1 MRNLHWLLVVFLL
14 AACDVQPPT
23 PLPTLASSPV
33 PTATA
38 TIDWFPVTATPTPI
52 PTLTRTPTPDL
63 HPNRGEILLEDSFS
77 SEENWALTS
86 ADDYN
91 IAIVNGH
98 LTLVLSRPEWF
109 IFTTRLEPSLDDFY
123 AEITANPNLCRGED
137 EYGMIVRTSPGPAY
151 AHYRFALS
159 CDGRAKVTRVSH
171 KSARVIVPWTTS
183 QTIPSF
189 APSSSRLAV
198 WANGKDIRF
207 FINDEYLFS
216 IVDTVLLE
224 GAFGVF
230 VRTAGDQP
238 ISVNFSDLVIR
249 EVIP

>member
-1 MRNLHWLLVVFLL
+1 
-14 AACDVQPPT
+14 
-23 PLPTLASSPV
+23 
-33 PTATA
+33 
-38 TIDWFPVTATPTPI
+38 
-52 PTLTRTPTPDL
+52 LTRTPTPDL
-63 HPNRGEILLEDSFS
+63 RPNVGEVLLTDDFS
-77 SEENWALTS
+77 SQDEWALSS
-86 ADDYN
+86 AEDYN
-91 IAIVNGH
+91 VAIANQH

-123 AEITANPNLCRGED
+123 AEITASPNLCRGED
-137 EYGMIVRTSPGPAY
+137 EYGMIVRTTY
-151 AHYRFALS
+151 ASVHYRFAIS

-183 QTIPSF
+183 QAVPAF

-224 GAFGVF
+224 GTLGVF
-230 VRTAGDQP
+230 VRTAGDNP
-238 ISVNFSDLVIR
+238 ISVNFNDLVIR
-249 EVIP
+249 ELSP